1 MSTPAKSF
9 EDLRSI
15 LGKLDRKIDSAR
27 SRRLGLDSE
36 PVNGVEED
44 GGPLI
49 GRAEPGDESTEVGEP
64 EVSAEPNE
72 NAEAVARRRSP
83 YGRAKP
89 LNRGGNGTGNGSSWL
104 GGA

>member
-27 SRRLGLDSE
+27 SRRLGLDPE
-36 PVNGVEED
+36 PEQRAFSAED
-44 GGPLI
+44 GPLI
-49 GRAEPGDESTEVGEP
+49 GKAEDAEPEAIETAPDAVESED
-64 EVSAEPNE
+64 A
-72 NAEAVARRRSP
+72 ARRRSP

-89 LNRGGNGTGNGSSWL
+89 LNRGPSNGAASGWL

>member
-27 SRRLGLDSE
+27 SRRLGLDEE
-36 PVNGVEED
+36 PVREPIAD
-44 GGPLI
+44 DGPLI
-49 GRAEPGDESTEVGEP
+49 GKAETAEVVEAPVSDDAGDASD
-64 EVSAEPNE
+64 A
-72 NAEAVARRRSP
+72 AARRRSP

-89 LNRGGNGTGNGSSWL
+89 LNRGTPGSGWV
-104 GGA
+104 GG

>member
-27 SRRLGLDSE
+27 SRRLGLDPE
-36 PVNGVEED
+36 PEERGFTED

-49 GRAEPGDESTEVGEP
+49 GKAPDEESVSPVEVEDADES
-64 EVSAEPNE
+64 
-72 NAEAVARRRSP
+72 ARRRSP

-89 LNRGGNGTGNGSSWL
+89 LNRGGPNGPASGWL